1 MKGSRPLAKSDHYDI
16 AVVGAGPVGLTA
28 ALALAQHDLKVVL
41 LEAGD
46 GPCSGSRAIN
56 ISRRSQ
62 QILAAVGIKQPLLAR
77 GLAFHQ
83 ARSYLGKKEIFHLH
97 MPSQDSDRFPPF
109 LNLQQFLLEE
119 MLLDEVAKHPQ
130 LDLVCHAEAR
140 LTTHD
145 ERGVTLDWQS
155 ADGPRTITADWC
167 VAADG
172 ARSGLRRHLDLQLK
186 GDAYEKTYLI
196 ADIRMQTDLPVERR
210 VWFDPATNPGS
221 TVILHRQPDDILRID
236 YQLGPDEDPQAEL
249 EEARVLARLQAHLD
263 YIGYGEKPWEL
274 VWKSLYNA
282 RALSL
287 DSYHHG
293 RILFAGDAAH
303 LVPIFGVRGMNSGI
317 DDAFNLAWKLARV
330 AKKQADPALLDSYTE
345 ERRGAFVEN
354 IAAARLSTFFMSP
367 PGPGTALMRDA
378 ALELACSEPQFR
390 PLINPRQSSAH
401 CYRSPLIQQAETQP
415 DWPEGT
421 QPGWPLPDLPWP
433 EGGTLNDRLGPHLT
447 LICFGTDSQ
456 IPAGLPEETQLIT
469 LPADSA
475 AGRLC
480 GAVAGDWLLLRPDHH
495 IMARGQIAHTN
506 PVTAIGAFLTLVTDQ
521 PEARAS

>member
-1 MKGSRPLAKSDHYDI
+1 MAKSDHYDI

-28 ALALAQHDLKVVL
+28 ALALAQHDLRVVL

-62 QILAAVGIKQPLLAR
+62 QILAAVGIKQPLLER

-97 MPSQDSDRFPPF
+97 MPSTDSDRFPPF
-109 LNLQQFLLEE
+109 LNLQQFALEE
-119 MLLDEVAKHPQ
+119 MLLNAVADQPL
-130 LDLVCHAEAR
+130 LDLVCHAEAA
-140 LTTHD
+140 LTAHD
-145 ERGVTLDWQS
+145 ESGVTLDWQS
-155 ADGPRTITADWC
+155 AAGPRRITADWC

-196 ADIRMQTDLPVERR
+196 ADIRMKTDLPVERR

-236 YQLGPDEDPQAEL
+236 YQLGPEEDPQTEL

-263 YIGYGEKPWEL
+263 YIGYGKEPWEL

-330 AKKQADPALLDSYTE
+330 AKGTAGPALLDSYTE

-367 PGPGTALMRDA
+367 PGPGTSLMRDA

-401 CYRSPLIQQAETQP
+401 CYRSRLVQP
-415 DWPEGT
+415 DDRQAGWPEGT
-421 QPGWPLPDLPWP
+421 QPGWPLPDLPAP
-433 EGGTLNDRLGPHLT
+433 QGGSLNDRLGPHLT
-447 LICFGTDSQ
+447 LIRFGPPETDA
-456 IPAGLPEETQLIT
+456 PDPDGLPEETQLIT
-469 LPADSA
+469 LPADSEA
-475 AGRLC
+475 ASLC
-480 GAVAGDWLLLRPDHH
+480 GAGPGDWMLLRPDHH
-495 IMARGQIAHTN
+495 IMARGTARTGGPAGIA
-506 PVTAIGAFLTLVTDQ
+506 AQSLDLFSKEQ
-521 PEARAS
+521 EAAAQ

>member
-1 MKGSRPLAKSDHYDI
+1 MAKCDHYDI

-28 ALALAQHDLKVVL
+28 ALALAQHGLRVVL

-62 QILAAVGIKQPLLAR
+62 QILATVGIKQPLLAR

-83 ARSYLGKKEIFHLH
+83 ARSDLGKKENFHLH
-97 MPSQDSDRFPPF
+97 MPSQEADRFPPF

-119 MLLDEVAKHPQ
+119 MLLDAAAEQPL
-130 LDLVCHAEAR
+130 LDLVCQAEAA
-140 LTTHD
+140 LTAHD
-145 ERGVTLDWQS
+145 ESGLTLSWQTGQAERS
-155 ADGPRTITADWC
+155 ITADWC
-167 VAADG
+167 IAADG
-172 ARSGLRRHLDLQLK
+172 ARSALRRQLGLQLK

-196 ADIRMQTDLPVERR
+196 ADIRMKTDLPVERR
-210 VWFDPATNPGS
+210 VWFDPQTNPGS

-249 EEARVLARLQAHLD
+249 EEDRVLARLQAHLD
-263 YIGYGEKPWEL
+263 YIGYGQEPWEL

-330 AKKQADPALLDSYTE
+330 AKGEADPALLDSYTE

-367 PGPGTALMRDA
+367 PGPGTSLMRDA

-401 CYRSPLIQQAETQP
+401 CYRSRLIQANNTQP

-421 QPGWPLPDLPWP
+421 EPGWPLPDLPWP
-433 EGGTLNDRLGPHLT
+433 DGGSLNDRLGPHLT
-447 LICFGTDSQ
+447 LIRFGEKGPG
-456 IPAGLPEETQLIT
+456 PAGLPEETQLIT
-469 LPADSA
+469 LPDDSTA
-475 AGRLC
+475 ASLC
-480 GAVAGDWLLLRPDHH
+480 GAGPGDWLLLRPDHH
-495 IMARGQIAHTN
+495 IMARG
-506 PVTAIGAFLTLVTDQ
+506 TARTAGFAASSYLDLFTQ
-521 PEARAS
+521 KAEAAAQ